1 MNVKGA
7 WSRKLLSD
15 ILAQAAHG
23 VPLPKVLGPISIV
36 FMGIGAIIGAGI
48 FILTGT
54 AAALYAGPAVILS
67 FVLAGIA
74 CAFVGLCYA
83 ELAALMPVSGS
94 TYTYTYASLGQLAA
108 WLVGWNLIL
117 EYSIGAAA
125 VAVGWSGYF
134 NGTLASIG
142 LAIPP
147 RLSASTGEIVRLADG
162 TTATAIANLPAVAIV
177 AMLTL
182 LLVRGTRES
191 ARINNVMVSLKL
203 IVILAFIGVG
213 VSHVSVANWQPFVP
227 PNTGTFGTF
236 GWSGVLHGASVVFFT
251 YIGFDAVSNCAQ
263 EAKRPQRD
271 MPIGILGALIVSTV
285 LYILVAAVLVG
296 IVPYPE
302 LNVAAPVGLA
312 ADRMGISWL
321 ATVIQLGALIG
332 ITTAILV
339 LLYGQGRIFAIMS
352 HDGLMPP
359 IFSHIHPKLRT
370 PWMSQI
376 LIGVVVAS
384 VAAVAPIETLS
395 ELVGVGTLF
404 SFLMV
409 CASVL
414 RLRRLEPHAHRPF
427 RVPAMPWVP
436 LLGILSCLGLMVG
449 LSPLTWARL
458 VVWIAIGLAIY
469 FAYGRS
475 RAVHRLENP
484 LAHPLQSRE

>member
-1 MNVKGA
+1 MNLKGVGA
-7 WSRKLLSD
+7 RKLLTD
-15 ILAQAAHG
+15 ILAQAEHAAS
-23 VPLPKVLGPISIV
+23 LPKVLGPLSIV

-48 FILTGT
+48 FVLTGT
-54 AAALYAGPAVILS
+54 AAALYAGPAVILC

-74 CAFVGLCYA
+74 CVFVGLCYA

-117 EYSIGAAA
+117 EYSIGAAT

-134 NGTLASIG
+134 NGTLAYFG
-142 LAIPP
+142 LAVPP
-147 RLSASTGEIVRLADG
+147 RFSTSTGTIVMLADG
-162 TTATAIANLPAVAIV
+162 TSVTAIANLPAVAVV

-191 ARINNVMVSLKL
+191 ARINNLMVALKL
-203 IVILAFIGVG
+203 LVILAFIGFG
-213 VSHVSVANWQPFVP
+213 ISHVSTANWHPFIP
-227 PNTGTFGTF
+227 PNEGTFGVF

-263 EAKRPQRD
+263 EARRPQRD
-271 MPIGILGALIVSTV
+271 MPVGIMGALALSTI
-285 LYILVAAVLVG
+285 LYIMVAAVLVG
-296 IVPYPE
+296 IVPYRE
-302 LNVAAPVGLA
+302 LNVPAPVGLA
-312 ADRMGISWL
+312 ADRMGIGWL
-321 ATVIQLGALIG
+321 SFVIQLGALIG

-339 LLYGQGRIFAIMS
+339 LLYGQGRIFATMS

-359 IFSHIHPKLRT
+359 VFSRIHPRLRT

-376 LIGVVVAS
+376 LIGVVVAV

-414 RLRRLEPHAHRPF
+414 RLRQLEPHAHRPF

-436 LLGILSCLGLMVG
+436 MLGILSCLGLMVG

-469 FAYGRS
+469 FSYGHP
-475 RAVHRLENP
+475 RATDRLE
-484 LAHPLQSRE
+484 AGRR

>member
-1 MNVKGA
+1 MTLKSVGA
-7 WSRKLLSD
+7 RKRLSD
-15 ILAQAAHG
+15 ILQQAGHAES
-23 VPLPKVLGPISIV
+23 LTKVLGPVSIV

-48 FILTGT
+48 FVLTGT

-83 ELAALMPVSGS
+83 ELAAMMPVAGS
-94 TYTYTYASLGQLAA
+94 TYTYSYTSLGQLAA
-108 WLVGWNLIL
+108 WLVGWNLVL

-134 NGTLASIG
+134 NGTLGFLGITVS
-142 LAIPP
+142 P
-147 RLSASTGEIVRLADG
+147 RFSSSTGTIVTLADG
-162 TTATAIANLPAVAIV
+162 SSATAIANLPAVAIV
-177 AMLTL
+177 ALLTM

-191 ARINNVMVSLKL
+191 ARINNLMVGLKL
-203 IVILAFIGVG
+203 LVILAFIGFG
-213 VSHVSVANWQPFVP
+213 IFHVSTANWQPFVP
-227 PNTGTFGTF
+227 PNGGTFGIF

-271 MPIGILGALIVSTV
+271 MPVGIIGALSLSTI

-296 IVPYPE
+296 IVPYRE

-312 ADRMGISWL
+312 AERMGIGWL
-321 ATVIQLGALIG
+321 ALVIQLGALIG

-339 LLYGQGRIFAIMS
+339 LLYGQCRIFAAMA

-359 IFSHIHPKLRT
+359 VFSRIHPKLHT

-376 LIGVVVAS
+376 LIGVVVAAF
-384 VAAVAPIETLS
+384 AAAAPIETLS

-404 SFLMV
+404 SFVMV

-414 RLRRLEPHAHRPF
+414 RLRKLEPNAHRPF
-427 RVPAMPWVP
+427 RVPGMPWVP
-436 LLGILSCLGLMVG
+436 ILGILSCLGLMVG
-449 LSPLTWARL
+449 LSPVTWARL
-458 VVWIAIGLAIY
+458 IVWIAIGLAIY

-475 RAVHRLENP
+475 RATERLGI
-484 LAHPLQSRE
+484 

>member
-1 MNVKGA
+1 MKIKGA
-7 WSRKLLSD
+7 ASRKLLSD
-15 ILAQAAHG
+15 ILASGAHAA
-23 VPLPKVLGPISIV
+23 PLPKVLGPISIV

-48 FILTGT
+48 FVLTGT
-54 AAALYAGPAVILS
+54 AAALYAGPAVVVS

-74 CAFVGLCYA
+74 CAFVALCYA

-94 TYTYTYASLGQLAA
+94 TYIYTYASLGQLAA

-134 NGTLASIG
+134 NGTLASLG

-147 RLSASTGEIVRLADG
+147 RLSTSTGQAVQLADG
-162 TTATAIANLPAVAIV
+162 TTATAIANLPAAAIV
-177 AMLTL
+177 ALLTL

-191 ARINNVMVSLKL
+191 AQLNNLMVALKL
-203 IVILAFIGVG
+203 LVILAFIGFG
-213 VSHVSVANWQPFVP
+213 ISHVSVANWQPFVP
-227 PNTGTFGTF
+227 PNSGTFGTF

-251 YIGFDAVSNCAQ
+251 YIGFDAVSNCAP
-263 EAKRPQRD
+263 EARRPQRD
-271 MPIGILGALIVSTV
+271 MPIGILGALVLSTI
-285 LYILVAAVLVG
+285 LYVLVAGVLVG
-296 IVPYPE
+296 VVPYPE

-312 ADRMGISWL
+312 VDRMGIGWL
-321 ATVIQLGALIG
+321 AALIQLGAMIG

-339 LLYGQGRIFAIMS
+339 LLYGQGRIFATMA

-359 IFSHIHPKLRT
+359 LFSRIHPRLKT

-376 LIGVVVAS
+376 LIGVIVAAI
-384 VAAVAPIETLS
+384 AAVAPIETLS

-409 CASVL
+409 CASVV
-414 RLRRLEPHAHRPF
+414 RLRRLEPHAPRPF
-427 RVPAMPWVP
+427 RVPAVP
-436 LLGILSCLGLMVG
+436 LVPMLGIFSCLGLMVG
-449 LSPLTWARL
+449 LAPVTWARL
-458 VVWIAIGLAIY
+458 VLWIAIGLVIY

-475 RAVHRLENP
+475 RAARHRMDGP
-484 LAHPLQSRE
+484 QSRA

>member
-1 MNVKGA
+1 MKIKGA
-7 WSRKLLSD
+7 ASRKLLSD
-15 ILAQAAHG
+15 ILATAAHAT
-23 VPLPKVLGPISIV
+23 PLPKVLGPVSIV

-48 FILTGT
+48 FVLTGT
-54 AAALYAGPAVILS
+54 AAALYAGPAVVVS

-74 CAFVGLCYA
+74 CVFVALCYA

-125 VAVGWSGYF
+125 VAVGWAGYF

-147 RLSASTGEIVRLADG
+147 QLASSTGQAVQLADG
-162 TTATAIANLPAVAIV
+162 TTATAIANLPAAAIV
-177 AMLTL
+177 ALLTA

-191 ARINNVMVSLKL
+191 ARLNNFMVALKL
-203 IVILAFIGVG
+203 IVILAFIGFG
-213 VSHVSVANWQPFVP
+213 IGHVSVANWQPFVP

-263 EAKRPQRD
+263 EARRPQRD
-271 MPIGILGALIVSTV
+271 MPIGILGALAISTI
-285 LYILVAAVLVG
+285 LYILVAGVLVG
-296 IVPYPE
+296 VVPYPE

-312 ADRMGISWL
+312 VDRMGIGWFAAL
-321 ATVIQLGALIG
+321 IQLGAMIG
-332 ITTAILV
+332 ITTGILV
-339 LLYGQGRIFAIMS
+339 LLYGQGRIFATMA
-352 HDGLMPP
+352 HDGLMPSL
-359 IFSHIHPKLRT
+359 FSRVHPKLKT
-370 PWMSQI
+370 PWLSQI
-376 LIGVVVAS
+376 LIGVIVAAI
-384 VAAVAPIETLS
+384 AAVAPIETLS

-409 CASVL
+409 CASVVQ
-414 RLRRLEPHAHRPF
+414 LRRLEPHAARPF
-427 RVPAMPWVP
+427 RVPAVP
-436 LLGILSCLGLMVG
+436 LVPMLGILSCLGLMIG
-449 LSPLTWARL
+449 LAPVTWARL
-458 VVWIAIGLAIY
+458 LLWIAIGLVIY

-475 RAVHRLENP
+475 RASGRLTA
-484 LAHPLQSRE
+484 LKAGSDASA

>member
-1 MNVKGA
+1 MTIKGA
-7 WSRKLLSD
+7 ASRKLLSD
-15 ILAQAAHG
+15 ILASATHAA
-23 VPLPKVLGPISIV
+23 PLPKVLGPVSIV

-48 FILTGT
+48 FVLTGT
-54 AAALYAGPAVILS
+54 AAALYAGPAVVLS

-74 CAFVGLCYA
+74 CAFVALCYA
-83 ELAALMPVSGS
+83 ELATLMPVSGS

-134 NGTLASIG
+134 SGTFASIG

-147 RLSASTGEIVRLADG
+147 QLSTSTGQAVQLADG
-162 TTATAIANLPAVAIV
+162 TTATAIANLPAAAIV
-177 AMLTL
+177 GLLTL

-191 ARINNVMVSLKL
+191 ARLNNLMVALKL
-203 IVILAFIGVG
+203 IVILAFIGFG
-213 VSHVSVANWQPFVP
+213 ISHVSAANWQPFVP
-227 PNTGTFGTF
+227 SNTGTFGTF

-263 EAKRPQRD
+263 EARRPQRD
-271 MPIGILGALIVSTV
+271 MPIGILGALVISTI
-285 LYILVAAVLVG
+285 LYILVAGVLVG

-312 ADRMGISWL
+312 VDRMGIGWFAAL
-321 ATVIQLGALIG
+321 IQLGAMIG

-339 LLYGQGRIFAIMS
+339 LLYGQGRIFATMA
-352 HDGLMPP
+352 HDGLMPSL
-359 IFSHIHPKLRT
+359 FSRVHPRLKT
-370 PWMSQI
+370 PWLSQI
-376 LIGVVVAS
+376 LIGVIVAAI
-384 VAAVAPIETLS
+384 AAVAPIEMLS

-409 CASVL
+409 CASVV
-414 RLRRLEPHAHRPF
+414 RLRRLEPHAARPF
-427 RVPAMPWVP
+427 RVPAVP
-436 LLGILSCLGLMVG
+436 LVPILGMLSCFGLMVG
-449 LSPLTWARL
+449 LAPLTWARL
-458 VVWIAIGLAIY
+458 VIWIAIGLVIY

-475 RAVHRLENP
+475 RAVHRLAGGP
-484 LAHPLQSRE
+484 QSRE

>member
-1 MNVKGA
+1 MKIKGA
-7 WSRKLLSD
+7 ASRKLLSD
-15 ILAQAAHG
+15 ILASAAHAA
-23 VPLPKVLGPISIV
+23 PLPKVLGPISIV

-48 FILTGT
+48 FVLTGT
-54 AAALYAGPAVILS
+54 AAALYAGPAVVVS

-74 CAFVGLCYA
+74 CAFVALCYA
-83 ELAALMPVSGS
+83 ELATLMPVSGS

-147 RLSASTGEIVRLADG
+147 RLSSSTGQAVQLADG
-162 TTATAIANLPAVAIV
+162 TTATAIANLPAAAIV
-177 AMLTL
+177 ALLTV

-191 ARINNVMVSLKL
+191 ARLNNLMVAIKL
-203 IVILAFIGVG
+203 TVILAFIGFG
-213 VSHVSVANWQPFVP
+213 IGHVSVANWQPFVP

-263 EAKRPQRD
+263 EARRPQRD
-271 MPIGILGALIVSTV
+271 MPIGILGALVVSTI
-285 LYILVAAVLVG
+285 LYILVAGVLVG
-296 IVPYPE
+296 VVPYPE

-312 ADRMGISWL
+312 VDRMGIGWFAAL
-321 ATVIQLGALIG
+321 IQLGALIG

-339 LLYGQGRIFAIMS
+339 LLYGQGRIFATMA
-352 HDGLMPP
+352 HDGLMPSL
-359 IFSHIHPKLRT
+359 FSRVHPRLKT
-370 PWMSQI
+370 PWLSQI
-376 LIGVVVAS
+376 LIGVIVAAI
-384 VAAVAPIETLS
+384 AAVAPIEMLS

-409 CASVL
+409 CASVV
-414 RLRRLEPHAHRPF
+414 RLRRLEPHAARPF
-427 RVPAMPWVP
+427 RVPAVP
-436 LLGILSCLGLMVG
+436 LVPMLGILSCLGLMAG
-449 LSPLTWARL
+449 LAPVTWARL
-458 VVWIAIGLAIY
+458 VLWIAIGLVIY

-475 RAVHRLENP
+475 RAGHRLSDGGP
-484 LAHPLQSRE
+484 QSRE

>member
-1 MNVKGA
+1 MTLKSVGA
-7 WSRKLLSD
+7 RKRLSD
-15 ILAQAAHG
+15 ILQQAGHAES
-23 VPLPKVLGPISIV
+23 LTKVLGPVSIV

-48 FILTGT
+48 FVLTGT

-83 ELAALMPVSGS
+83 ELAAMMPVAGS
-94 TYTYTYASLGQLAA
+94 TYTYTYTSLGQLAA
-108 WLVGWNLIL
+108 WLVGWNLVL

-134 NGTLASIG
+134 NGTLALLGI
-142 LAIPP
+142 AISP
-147 RLSASTGEIVRLADG
+147 RLSHSTGTIVTLADG
-162 TTATAIANLPAVAIV
+162 SSATAIANLPAVAIV
-177 AMLTL
+177 VLLTV

-191 ARINNVMVSLKL
+191 ARINNLMVALKL
-203 IVILAFIGVG
+203 LVILAFIGFG
-213 VSHVSVANWQPFVP
+213 IFHVSMANWQPFVP
-227 PNTGTFGTF
+227 PNDGTFGVF

-271 MPIGILGALIVSTV
+271 MPIGIIGALSLSTI

-296 IVPYPE
+296 IVPYRE

-312 ADRMGISWL
+312 AQRMGIGWL
-321 ATVIQLGALIG
+321 ALAIQLGALIG

-339 LLYGQGRIFAIMS
+339 LLYGQCRIFAAMA

-359 IFSHIHPKLRT
+359 VFSRIHPKLHT

-376 LIGVVVAS
+376 LIGVVVAAF
-384 VAAVAPIETLS
+384 AAAGPIETLS

-404 SFLMV
+404 SFVMV

-414 RLRRLEPHAHRPF
+414 RLRKLEPNAHRPF
-427 RVPAMPWVP
+427 RVPGMPWVP
-436 LLGILSCLGLMVG
+436 ILGILSCLGLMIG
-449 LSPLTWARL
+449 LSPMTWARL
-458 VVWIAIGLAIY
+458 IVWIAIGLAIY

-475 RAVHRLENP
+475 RATDRLG
-484 LAHPLQSRE
+484 S

>member
-1 MNVKGA
+1 MKIKGA
-7 WSRKLLSD
+7 ASRKLLSD
-15 ILAQAAHG
+15 ILASAAHAA
-23 VPLPKVLGPISIV
+23 PLPKVLGPISIV

-48 FILTGT
+48 FVLTGT
-54 AAALYAGPAVILS
+54 AAALYAGPAVVMS

-74 CAFVGLCYA
+74 CAFVALCYA

-134 NGTLASIG
+134 NGTLASVG

-147 RLSASTGEIVRLADG
+147 RLSVSTGQAVQLADG
-162 TTATAIANLPAVAIV
+162 SMTTAIANLPAAAIV
-177 AMLTL
+177 ALLTL
-182 LLVRGTRES
+182 LLVLGTRES
-191 ARINNVMVSLKL
+191 ARLNNLMVALKL
-203 IVILAFIGVG
+203 LVILAFIGFG
-213 VSHVSVANWQPFVP
+213 ISHVSVANWQPFVP
-227 PNTGTFGTF
+227 PNAGTFGTF

-263 EAKRPQRD
+263 EARRPQRD
-271 MPIGILGALIVSTV
+271 MPIGILGALVISTV
-285 LYILVAAVLVG
+285 LYVLVAGVLVG
-296 IVPYPE
+296 VVPYPQ

-312 ADRMGISWL
+312 VDHMGIGWFAAL
-321 ATVIQLGALIG
+321 IQLGAMIG

-339 LLYGQGRIFAIMS
+339 LLYGQGRIFATMA
-352 HDGLMPP
+352 HDGLMPSL
-359 IFSHIHPKLRT
+359 FSRVHPRLKT

-376 LIGVVVAS
+376 LIGVIVAAI
-384 VAAVAPIETLS
+384 AAVAPIETLS

-409 CASVL
+409 CASVV
-414 RLRRLEPHAHRPF
+414 RLRHLEPHAPRPF
-427 RVPAMPWVP
+427 RVPAVP
-436 LLGILSCLGLMVG
+436 LVPILGILSCLGLMVG
-449 LSPLTWARL
+449 LAPVTWARL
-458 VVWIAIGLAIY
+458 VLWIAIGLVIY

-475 RAVHRLENP
+475 RATRRLP
-484 LAHPLQSRE
+484 GGAQSRE

>member
-1 MNVKGA
+1 MKIKGA
-7 WSRKLLSD
+7 ASRKLLSD
-15 ILAQAAHG
+15 ILASAAHAA
-23 VPLPKVLGPISIV
+23 PLPKVLGPISIV

-48 FILTGT
+48 FVLTGT
-54 AAALYAGPAVILS
+54 AAALYAGPAVVVS

-74 CAFVGLCYA
+74 CAFVALCYA
-83 ELAALMPVSGS
+83 ELATLMPVSGS

-147 RLSASTGEIVRLADG
+147 RLATSTGQAVQLADG
-162 TTATAIANLPAVAIV
+162 TTAIAIANLPAAAIV
-177 AMLTL
+177 ALLTL

-191 ARINNVMVSLKL
+191 ARLNNLMVAIKL
-203 IVILAFIGVG
+203 VVILAFIGFG
-213 VSHVSVANWQPFVP
+213 ISHVSAANWQPFVP

-263 EAKRPQRD
+263 EARRPQRD
-271 MPIGILGALIVSTV
+271 MPIGILGALVISTV
-285 LYILVAAVLVG
+285 LYILVAGVLVG

-312 ADRMGISWL
+312 ADRMGIGWFAAL
-321 ATVIQLGALIG
+321 IQLGALIG

-339 LLYGQGRIFAIMS
+339 LLYGQCRIFATMAN
-352 HDGLMPP
+352 DGLMPSL
-359 IFSHIHPKLRT
+359 FSRVHPRLKT
-370 PWMSQI
+370 PWLSQI
-376 LIGVVVAS
+376 LIGVIVAAI
-384 VAAVAPIETLS
+384 AAVAPIEMLS

-409 CASVL
+409 CASVV
-414 RLRRLEPHAHRPF
+414 RLRRLEPHAARPF
-427 RVPAMPWVP
+427 RVPAVP
-436 LLGILSCLGLMVG
+436 LVPILGILSCLGLMVG
-449 LSPLTWARL
+449 LAPLTWARL
-458 VVWIAIGLAIY
+458 VLWIAIGLVIY

-475 RAVHRLENP
+475 RAVHRLAGGP
-484 LAHPLQSRE
+484 QSRE

>member
-1 MNVKGA
+1 MKFAGA
-7 WSRKLLSD
+7 ASRKLLSD
-15 ILAQAAHG
+15 IMAPASHAG
-23 VPLPKVLGPISIV
+23 SLPKVLGPISIV

-48 FILTGT
+48 FVLTGT
-54 AAALYAGPAVILS
+54 AAALYAGPAVVVS

-74 CAFVGLCYA
+74 CAFVALCYA
-83 ELAALMPVSGS
+83 ELATLMPVSGS

-125 VAVGWSGYF
+125 VSVGWSGYF
-134 NGTLASIG
+134 NGTLASVG

-147 RLSASTGEIVRLADG
+147 RLSTSTGQLVQLADG
-162 TTATAIANLPAVAIV
+162 TTATAIANLPAAAIV
-177 AMLTL
+177 VLLTL

-191 ARINNVMVSLKL
+191 ARINNVMVALKL
-203 IVILAFIGVG
+203 LVILAFIGFG
-213 VSHVSVANWQPFVP
+213 ISHVSVANWQPFVP

-263 EAKRPQRD
+263 EATRPQRD
-271 MPIGILGALIVSTV
+271 MPIGILGALVISTI
-285 LYILVAAVLVG
+285 LYILVAGVLVG
-296 IVPYPE
+296 VVPYPE

-312 ADRMGISWL
+312 VDRMGIGWFAAL
-321 ATVIQLGALIG
+321 IQLGAMIG

-339 LLYGQGRIFAIMS
+339 LLYGQGRIFATMAN
-352 HDGLMPP
+352 DGLMPP
-359 IFSHIHPKLRT
+359 LFSRVHPRLKT

-376 LIGVVVAS
+376 LIGVIVAAI
-384 VAAVAPIETLS
+384 AAVAPIEMLS

-414 RLRRLEPHAHRPF
+414 RLRHLEPHAHRPF
-427 RVPAMPWVP
+427 RVPGVPWVP
-436 LLGILSCLGLMVG
+436 VLGILSCLGLMVG
-449 LSPLTWARL
+449 LAPLTWARL
-458 VVWIAIGLAIY
+458 VIWIAIGLVIY

-475 RAVHRLENP
+475 RAVNRLMSGPHSKE
-484 LAHPLQSRE
+484 